1 MQKIRDIFNENLVGR
16 DVETR
21 GWIYRWRESGKIVF
35 IVLRDSTGIV
45 QVTVSRDDVSENDF
59 SSAKSAGIESS
70 VIVSGIVKKDERAPG
85 GYEILAKSFKVVGE
99 SQNFPI
105 TKNKS
110 DEFLLDMRH
119 LWLRS
124 REMTAVLKIRSTIFE
139 MIHQFFRSEGYYEV
153 QAPMF
158 VSSAVEGGSTL
169 FEVPYFG
176 RKAYLTQSSQFY
188 LETFIYSLENV
199 YTVAPSFRAE
209 KSRTRRH
216 LTEFWHCEAE
226 SAWVGNN
233 EMMNLEERMIMH
245 IVRGVLEKNRDELVL
260 LKRDI
265 SKLESISLPFN
276 RMEYSDVI
284 RLGRDV
290 GLDLDYGSDLGAD
303 EEYAITQKFDRPTFV
318 VHFPKEIKPFY
329 HRPDP
334 ANPSVVLNHD
344 LLAPEGYGEIIGG
357 GERIYKLEELLQR
370 IREENLNPQD
380 YSWYIDLRK
389 YGSVPH
395 SGFGLGIDR
404 LVWWIAGLDHIKYA
418 VPYPRNVRR
427 LVP

>member
-1 MQKIRDIFNENLVGR
+1 MQKIKELFNDDLVEKEV
-16 DVETR
+16 DTR
-21 GWIYRWRESGKIVF
+21 GWIYRWRESGKIIF
-35 IVLRDSTGIV
+35 IVLRDSTGII
-45 QVTVSRDDVSENDF
+45 QVTVSRDNVSEEDF
-59 SSAKSAGIESS
+59 NSAKSAGIESS

-85 GYEILAKSFKVVGE
+85 GFEILAKKFKVIGL

-105 TKNKS
+105 TKDKS

-124 REMTAVLKIRSTIFE
+124 REMTAVLKIRSTIFD
-139 MIHQFFRSEGYYEV
+139 MLHDFFRKEGYYEV

-188 LETFIYSLENV
+188 LETFIFSLENV

-216 LTEFWHCEAE
+216 LTEFWHLEAE
-226 SAWVGNN
+226 AAWIGNDD
-233 EMMNLEERMIMH
+233 MMKLEERMIMH
-245 IVRGVLEKNRDELVL
+245 VIEGILEKNREELIL

-265 SKLESISLPFN
+265 SKLESLSLPFN
-276 RMEYSDVI
+276 RMEYADVI
-284 RLGRDV
+284 KIGKDV
-290 GLDLDYGSDLGAD
+290 GLDLEYGADLGAD
-303 EEYAITQKFDRPTFV
+303 EEYAITQKFDKPTFV
-318 VHFPKEIKPFY
+318 IHFPKEIKPFY

-334 ANPSVVLNHD
+334 DNPSVVLNHD

-357 GERIYKLEELLQR
+357 GERIYDLNELLQR
-370 IREENLNPQD
+370 IKEENLNPED
-380 YSWYIDLRK
+380 YSWYIDLRR
-389 YGSVPH
+389 YGTVPH

-404 LVWWIAGLDHIKYA
+404 LVWWIAALDHIKYA

>member
-1 MQKIRDIFNENLVGR
+1 MQKIKELMNENLVESK
-16 DVETR
+16 VTTR
-21 GWIYRWRESGKIVF
+21 GWVYRWRESGKILF
-35 IVLRDSTGIV
+35 IIVRDSTGII
-45 QVTVSRDDVSENDF
+45 QVTVSKDEVSDEDF
-59 SSAKSAGIESS
+59 KNAKSSNIESS
-70 VIVSGIVKKDERAPG
+70 VIVEGILRRDERAPG
-85 GYEILAKSFKVVGE
+85 GYEILAKKFILVGP
-99 SQNFPI
+99 SLNFPI
-105 TKNKS
+105 TKDKS

-124 REMTAVLKIRSTIFE
+124 REMTAILKIRSTIFE
-139 MIHQFFRSEGYYEV
+139 SLHEFFRNEGYYEV

-158 VSSAVEGGSTL
+158 VSSSVEGGSTL

-188 LETFIYSLENV
+188 LETFIFSLENV
-199 YTVAPSFRAE
+199 YTIAPSFRAE

-226 SAWVGNN
+226 AAWLGND
-233 EMMNLEERMIMH
+233 EMMKIEEKMIMY
-245 IVRGVLEKNRDELVL
+245 IIERVLNKNKEELKF

-265 SKLESISLPFN
+265 SKLESLSLPFD
-276 RMEYSDVI
+276 RMEYADVI
-284 RLGRDV
+284 KLGKDV
-290 GLDLDYGSDLGAD
+290 GLDIDYGSDLGAD
-303 EEYAITQKFDRPTFV
+303 EEYAITQKFQKPTFI

-334 ANPSVVLNHD
+334 KNPNVVLNHD

-357 GERIYKLEELLQR
+357 GERIWELNILLER
-370 IREENLNPQD
+370 IKEERLNPDD

-404 LVWWIAGLDHIKYA
+404 LVWWIGGLEHIKYA

-427 LVP
+427 LLP